1 MTSGMALEY
10 FDAAERVLSTK
21 RIVIR
26 LDHKKKTSLPTVY
39 EHVYRS
45 TLLGPNVSQI
55 IPVYIF
61 ILYGKF

>member
-26 LDHKKKTSLPTVY
+26 LDQKKKNLAPDSL
-39 EHVYRS
+39 
-45 TLLGPNVSQI
+45 
-55 IPVYIF
+55 
-61 ILYGKF
+61 